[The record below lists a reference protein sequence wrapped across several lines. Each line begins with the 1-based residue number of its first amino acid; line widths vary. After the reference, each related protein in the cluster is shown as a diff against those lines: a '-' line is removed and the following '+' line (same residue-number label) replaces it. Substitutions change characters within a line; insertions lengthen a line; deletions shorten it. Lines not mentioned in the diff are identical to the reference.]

1 MSHIPLGV
9 LLDHVIE
16 ATVLDTNSLQHVES
30 CLHCRSDLQW
40 LEQLANMRKFEPPK
54 ATVENIL
61 NAFKNR
67 NNAA

>member
-9 LLDHVIE
+9 LLDHVTE
-16 ATVLDTNSLQHVES
+16 ATVLDTNSLQHIES
-30 CLHCRSDLQW
+30 CPHCRSDLRW
-40 LEQLANMRKFEPPK
+40 LEQLEKLRKFEPPR